1 MSLTEKSVTGIFL
14 ISVIILI
21 RLFMLDK
28 IPKRTFVILWFVSII
43 HLLLPF
49 SIPFRLSI
57 YSIFNVNKN
66 VFSSLGFLTQNDTA
80 LSILDL
86 KVLLYGKESFF
97 PFLKN
102 LPPWFSW
109 VWIAGSII
117 CALFFLYSYFYF
129 IIKSGSSIVMSKK
142 ETETIINF
150 NTLRRNIEIRISDT
164 IDVPLTYGVFNPI
177 IIIPAYYDLRNNQDI
192 RYVLYHEYIH
202 IKNFDSA
209 IKIIAAIAVLVHW
222 FNPFVWVLYILL
234 SRDIELSCDEA
245 VIKYFG
251 EESKTEYANTLIKM
265 EEIKSSFVPVCNF
278 FNKSL
283 IEQRILSI
291 MRIKKKSKII
301 IIFSCLLV
309 LGVSFLFATSEKKS
323 LNITHSKPRV
333 YMINGNGEVNG
344 HDINDLPEKI
354 KGRKIISITRIKNN
368 SK

>member
-1 MSLTEKSVTGIFL
+1 M
-14 ISVIILI
+14 
-21 RLFMLDK
+21 
-28 IPKRTFVILWFVSII
+28 
-43 HLLLPF
+43 
-49 SIPFRLSI
+49 
-57 YSIFNVNKN
+57 
-66 VFSSLGFLTQNDTA
+66 
-80 LSILDL
+80 
-86 KVLLYGKESFF
+86 
-97 PFLKN
+97 
-102 LPPWFSW
+102 
-109 VWIAGSII
+109 
-117 CALFFLYSYFYF
+117 
-129 IIKSGSSIVMSKK
+129 
-142 ETETIINF
+142 
-150 NTLRRNIEIRISDT
+150 
-164 IDVPLTYGVFNPI
+164 TYGVFNPI